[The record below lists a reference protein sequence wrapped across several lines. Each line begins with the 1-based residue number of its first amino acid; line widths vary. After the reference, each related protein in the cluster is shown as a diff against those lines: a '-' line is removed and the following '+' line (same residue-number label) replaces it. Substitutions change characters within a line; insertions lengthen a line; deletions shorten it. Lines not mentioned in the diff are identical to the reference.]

1 MTVKIGGK
9 YFVATQAIETFR
21 ENNVPRQRVESGFD
35 VSDHIEHL
43 PLKLKLQIIL
53 FDREVRGNTIWRIT
67 STGGDI
73 EATPDNT
80 YDEFAEDAY
89 NHLKAIYEN
98 KELVEVD
105 CSRYSNKYE
114 PFSTKTSGMIYENM
128 AMTHL
133 GQVVE
138 IGNVYYCEILFTEIT
153 KTQIATKVL
162 YVQEMTIEDGVEVPH
177 LLWSETPF
185 EPKTTEALAGVDE
198 VLIDPSAGVP
208 GIPRHPRISKK
219 FIEGCDHPVMDLVD
233 DVRRW
238 CSWVVEPHQWGDW

>member
-9 YFVATQAIETFR
+9 YFIAAQAIEVVR

-43 PLKLKLQIIL
+43 PLQLKLQIIL
-53 FDREVRGNTIWRIT
+53 FDREVIGNTIWRIT
-67 STGGDI
+67 STDGDI

-80 YDEFAEDAY
+80 YDEYAEDAY

-114 PFSTKTSGMIYENM
+114 PFSANTSGMIYENM

-153 KTQIATKVL
+153 KTQIATEVL
-162 YVQEMTIEDGVEVPH
+162 YVQEMTIEDGAEVPH
-177 LLWSETPF
+177 LRWSRTPF
-185 EPKTTEALAGVDE
+185 EPTTTEGATVVNESENPPGCMAISPDGQKVTSKNSLDDIMNWVSGIKEGIDGSLVF
-198 VLIDPSAGVP
+198 LI
-208 GIPRHPRISKK
+208 
-219 FIEGCDHPVMDLVD
+219 
-233 DVRRW
+233 
-238 CSWVVEPHQWGDW
+238 EP